1 MELTI
6 DQALQQG
13 IAAHKEG
20 KLQDAERLY
29 RAILQSQPSHP
40 DANHNLGVLA
50 VSINKA
56 DSALPLFK
64 TAIEAN
70 PNQEQFW
77 LSYVDAL
84 IKEQQFDGANQ
95 ALEQAKKQG
104 IDEEILNA
112 LEKQLKLTL
121 QVGESQSI
129 SKSKVSEFSQ
139 KNKNQA
145 EVEKDKK
152 KKEYVKDPSPT
163 QQQVSSLVGHYQNR
177 RFSDVEKLAV
187 SITKEYPKYPFAYK
201 VLGAVLK
208 ETGRITESLTSTQRS
223 IQLEPEDAGAYS
235 NLGNT
240 LQELG
245 RLEEAKASCRQ
256 AIALKP
262 DLAEAHYNLGITL
275 NELGRLAEA
284 ETSYRQAVMLNPNL
298 AEGHGNLGVILKELG
313 RLEEA
318 EVSYRQ
324 AIALRTNYA
333 EAHYNLGVTL
343 NELGRLDE
351 AEASYKQAIALS
363 PDYAEAHSNVGDTL
377 QDLGR
382 LEEAEVSYRQAIA
395 LKPDHA
401 KSHNNFAMT
410 LQELGRLEEAEASYR
425 QAIALKPDL
434 AEACNNFGTALKEL
448 GRLEAAEKS
457 YTKALMLKPN
467 YVQAH
472 RYITEVKNFAIRDAQ
487 YCKMRGIYLDE
498 STPEEQLVHINFGLA
513 KACEDL
519 EDFEQAFVHYSEGN
533 ALRKKLLPY
542 DINRDVVLFKQ
553 IESNYPQIAQNFLEL
568 AKLSKDLMPIFV
580 VGMPRSGTTLV
591 EQILSSHSQI
601 TGAGELAFVNQ
612 FGGAMARGLSTIS
625 NASLREFRENYLKKL
640 RGISYG
646 NSIVTDKMPLNFR
659 FIGLLTA
666 AFPEAKIIHV
676 KRNPAAVCWAN
687 YKQFFV
693 SETVRFC
700 YALEDVITYY
710 RLYESL
716 MKFWENSL
724 EKRIYNLD
732 YELLVRNQ
740 ESETR
745 QLIGYLDLD
754 WDEKCLSPQN
764 NKRRV
769 ATASTLQVREKVYQ
783 GSSEQWKKYKPFLDG
798 VFDDLLLR

>member
-351 AEASYKQAIALS
+351 AEASYTQAIELKLDDPIAHYNLGVILNELGRFDEAEASYKQAIALS

-377 QDLGR
+377 QKLGR

-395 LKPDHA
+395 LKADYVEA
-401 KSHNNFAMT
+401 HNNLGIM
-410 LQELGRLEEAEASYR
+410 LNELGRYEEAQTSYK
-425 QAIALKPDL
+425 QAISLNPYFSEAHSNLGKVFYIEGHKDLALKSIARANYIDPV
-434 AEACNNFGTALKEL
+434 EKEFRL
-448 GRLEAAEKS
+448 LLRVMKSRKSCAGRE
-457 YTKALMLKPN
+457 
-467 YVQAH
+467 
-472 RYITEVKNFAIRDAQ
+472 
-487 YCKMRGIYLDE
+487 
-498 STPEEQLVHINFGLA
+498 
-513 KACEDL
+513 
-519 EDFEQAFVHYSEGN
+519 
-533 ALRKKLLPY
+533 
-542 DINRDVVLFKQ
+542 
-553 IESNYPQIAQNFLEL
+553 
-568 AKLSKDLMPIFV
+568 
-580 VGMPRSGTTLV
+580 
-591 EQILSSHSQI
+591 
-601 TGAGELAFVNQ
+601 
-612 FGGAMARGLSTIS
+612 
-625 NASLREFRENYLKKL
+625 ASLRSAPSSSTLTRLTPNPLILNRSVEPELIP
-640 RGISYG
+640 GIYEMSFMEIDKIKTHGLLPSGRNDARYG
-646 NSIVTDKMPLNFR
+646 NGICSPDFNLFKDSRSIIQN
-659 FIGLLTA
+659 
-666 AFPEAKIIHV
+666 
-676 KRNPAAVCWAN
+676 
-687 YKQFFV
+687 V
-693 SETVRFC
+693 SEDLTRIMMNAVKSDIFIFDSFYNILRAGGGLAPHVHLSKLDKDINLKLGGKK
-700 YALEDVITYY
+700 Y
-710 RLYESL
+710 SL
-716 MKFWENSL
+716 V
-724 EKRIYNLD
+724 Y
-732 YELLVRNQ
+732 
-740 ESETR
+740 
-745 QLIGYLDLD
+745 YLDVGD
-754 WDEKCLSPQN
+754 QN
-764 NKRRV
+764 CSEPGILKLYDPVENILPRNGMITIINSNRRHSV
-769 ATASTLQVREKVYQ
+769 VYN
-783 GSSEQWKKYKPFLDG
+783 GKTDRVMIG
-798 VFDDLLLR
+798 VNFYSV